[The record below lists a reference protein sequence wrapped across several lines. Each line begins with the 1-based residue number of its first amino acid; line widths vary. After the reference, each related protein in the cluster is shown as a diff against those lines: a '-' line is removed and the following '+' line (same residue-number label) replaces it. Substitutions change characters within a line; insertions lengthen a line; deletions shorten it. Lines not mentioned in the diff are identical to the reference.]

1 METLS
6 NNGLFCPYSLDL
18 QEQLEKMKQ
27 YDKATYKQANLIWK
41 TVYDEYK
48 RLNYRLND
56 IKQLSIF
63 DL

>member
-1 METLS
+1 ML
-6 NNGLFCPYSLDL
+6 
-18 QEQLEKMKQ
+18 KMFLP
-27 YDKATYKQANLIWK
+27 TEYKRANLIWK

>member
-1 METLS
+1 MKLGSS
-6 NNGLFCPYSLDL
+6 NLLKSLVKELDML
-18 QEQLEKMKQ
+18 KMFLPNE
-27 YDKATYKQANLIWK
+27 YKRANLIWK
-41 TVYDEYK
+41 TIYDEYK